1 MRLQLFIAGAAPNS
15 VSALRN
21 LRTVLSAHAVEAE
34 LEIIDVIK
42 QLELGF
48 RANVLVTP
56 TMIRLAPPIERR
68 IIGNLKNKDAL
79 LELAEERE

>member
-1 MRLQLFIAGAAPNS
+1 MRLQLFIAGDAPNS
-15 VSALRN
+15 VCALRN
-21 LRTVLSAHAVEAE
+21 LRTVLSAHAVEAK

-42 QLELGF
+42 QPELGL